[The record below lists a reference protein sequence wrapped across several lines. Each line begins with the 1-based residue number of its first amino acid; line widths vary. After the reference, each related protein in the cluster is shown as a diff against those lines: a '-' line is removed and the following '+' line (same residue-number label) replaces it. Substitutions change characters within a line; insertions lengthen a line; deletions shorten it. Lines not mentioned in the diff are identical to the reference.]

1 MQLTGPK
8 KLLSNC
14 SRTRVCARGD
24 AASSSTV
31 PTSAIVT
38 ISLHPSTPVIYGVPN
53 LHLSSIAVYP
63 ISQMSPQPQQQQPDT
78 GPSHCSPHISPFFQP
93 SKQTTKQSSNTGPSH
108 LPSNSN
114 PLHLSFHPSF
124 SHSRQ
129 KSRNPSPRRVSLSSS
144 SPSPWLESAMYR
156 GFKPAIT
163 LSPWESA

>member
-78 GPSHCSPHISPFFQP
+78 GPSHCSPHISPFSNLPNKQP
-93 SKQTTKQSSNTGPSH
+93 SNQVTRGPH
-108 LPSNSN
+108 TC
-114 PLHLSFHPSF
+114 HPT
-124 SHSRQ
+124 
-129 KSRNPSPRRVSLSSS
+129 PTPYT
-144 SPSPWLESAMYR
+144 SPSTPLSRTPAKSPETHPLAAYPFLLPLLHR
-156 GFKPAIT
+156 G
-163 LSPWESA
+163 